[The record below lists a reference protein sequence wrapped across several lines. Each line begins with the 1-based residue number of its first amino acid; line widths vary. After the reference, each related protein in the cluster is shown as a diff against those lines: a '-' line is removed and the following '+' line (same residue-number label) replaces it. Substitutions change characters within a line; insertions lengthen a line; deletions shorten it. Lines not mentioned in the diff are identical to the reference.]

1 MRNFDGNLAQTR
13 FVNRFLLLPRSHP
26 GGSSG
31 ASRKRKGAPSLGG
44 HMGGHRRIWSHYFYS
59 AFVPRSQPLSSGGR
73 RGVGGPDPSKR
84 PGRVPRPPTLV
95 APLRGATRGAREGTR
110 SLAQGQFRFSALIKG
125 FLRVPHPL
133 SPFEC
138 APFERENYRQFFH
151 RPSSRLYNTMEYYIV
166 LYSTV

>member
-13 FVNRFLLLPRSHP
+13 FVNRFLLLPLSHP

-44 HMGGHRRIWSHYFYS
+44 HMGGHRRIWSHYIMPLCQGRNPSPLAGGEGLGDQIRLNAQGGSQGLPPWWRPFGAPPGELVRGRDPWHRGNS
-59 AFVPRSQPLSSGGR
+59 AFS
-73 RGVGGPDPSKR
+73 
-84 PGRVPRPPTLV
+84 TL
-95 APLRGATRGAREGTR
+95 
-110 SLAQGQFRFSALIKG
+110 KG
-125 FLRVPHPL
+125 LLRVPHPL